1 MGYKVIVV
9 DDEMLIR
16 KRIIY
21 GFEWEELGYE
31 IEDEAGDGS
40 QALALMEKK
49 TYDLAIV
56 DIAMPEING
65 IELARRIRERQ
76 YQTHIIF
83 LTGHSDF
90 QYARQAVKYG
100 VFNYILKPIDGEEFI
115 NVLTELREKIDGE
128 RMQKDLFD
136 SLSEKQGNMD
146 VVLRAKAFSEY
157 FHAGSGAPLPQKV
170 YRALEEAGIRK

>member
-31 IEDEAGDGS
+31 IENEAGDGL

-56 DIAMPEING
+56 TLPC
-65 IELARRIRERQ
+65 RK
-76 YQTHIIF
+76 
-83 LTGHSDF
+83 S
-90 QYARQAVKYG
+90 
-100 VFNYILKPIDGEEFI
+100 
-115 NVLTELREKIDGE
+115 TE
-128 RMQKDLFD
+128 
-136 SLSEKQGNMD
+136 SNWP
-146 VVLRAKAFSEY
+146 
-157 FHAGSGAPLPQKV
+157 AGSG
-170 YRALEEAGIRK
+170 RDSIRHTLFS

>member
-31 IEDEAGDGS
+31 IENEAGDGL

-115 NVLTELREKIDGE
+115 NVLSLIRLKG
-128 RMQKDLFD
+128 QDL
-136 SLSEKQGNMD
+136 Q
-146 VVLRAKAFSEY
+146 
-157 FHAGSGAPLPQKV
+157 
-170 YRALEEAGIRK
+170 